1 MTYFCTLQ
9 TALSLFGDIT
19 SINPDTYNIASTGY
33 GKTPLESYQNAVS
46 TSFDLYENNLVQYIL
61 SKNYPSL
68 QVENPLKCT
77 IIYSDT
83 QMETPLPIPPQSY
96 FIALNSIK
104 NSVVVRN
111 LDNSTSQYTDTATSS
126 TNCLFSAMYYALDS
140 CNLDENKNCSSLYI
154 NSLITTT
161 LTSE

>member
-9 TALSLFGDIT
+9 TALSLFADTT

-33 GKTPLESYQNAVS
+33 GKSPLESYQNAVS
-46 TSFDLYENNLVQYIL
+46 TSFNLYEQNLVQYIL

-68 QVENPLKCT
+68 QVENPLKCN
-77 IIYSDT
+77 IIYLDK
-83 QMETPLPIPPQSY
+83 QMDTPLPVPPQSY

-111 LDNSTSQYTDTATSS
+111 LDNSTSQYTDTATST
-126 TNCLFSAMYYALDS
+126 TNCLFSAMYYAVDS
-140 CNLDENKNCSSLYI
+140 CNLNENKNCSSLYI
-154 NSLITTT
+154 NSLITSSITNQ
-161 LTSE
+161 